1 VRYAEFR
8 RHLGKAGMTINH
20 FAAYLG
26 VRPASVSNYSK
37 SGVVPRSYAIIAILL
52 GDTADRGIN
61 GPELLESFGVFPQTV
76 STDSSAEQLDMFRS
90 THQGASTLVNGLRK
104 RYGKDRKIV
113 GGEDS
118 TKTFKSGGRQ

>member
-1 VRYAEFR
+1 MLYAEFR

-26 VRPASVSNYSK
+26 VRPTSVSNYSK

-52 GDTADRGIN
+52 GDTADRGVHV
-61 GPELLESFGVFPQTV
+61 PELLGSFGVFPQTV
-76 STDSSAEQLDMFRS
+76 PTGSNVEQLDMFREA
-90 THQGASTLVNGLRK
+90 QGASRLTKGRNK
-104 RYGKDRKIV
+104 RPGQDRNAV

-118 TKTFKSGGRQ
+118 TKALKGRGRP